1 MNNKSEI
8 FDFYMSCNGKLKKK
22 KEEWLYLSENFEE
35 KRGKIEKFKK
45 KYMSPTS
52 KIAVAILSDLFLM
65 EAFKFFACESCFL
78 HSFT

>member
-8 FDFYMSCNGKLKKK
+8 FDFYMSCNGKLKK

-45 KYMSPTS
+45 KVYE
-52 KIAVAILSDLFLM
+52 SDLEDSSCHFIRLIFNGSFLI
-65 EAFKFFACESCFL
+65 FCL
-78 HSFT
+78 